1 MLYCKAGYILAF
13 FIGEKMIFWLQM
25 ALAFIAGMVVSKIW
39 SSFVTVGYS
48 ILMLKEVQLACL
60 KLYKEVMSNVAMAQ
74 EVKYNFLVESG
85 EDEKRV
91 RVLKMVDSQTIST
104 IKKSMVRTLIN
115 STPKNLSTT
124 IQYESWDEAMQI
136 LKESK

>member
-1 MLYCKAGYILAF
+1 
-13 FIGEKMIFWLQM
+13 MIFWLQM

>member
-1 MLYCKAGYILAF
+1 
-13 FIGEKMIFWLQM
+13 MIFWLQM
-25 ALAFIAGMVVSKIW
+25 TLAFIAGMVVSKIW

-91 RVLKMVDSQTIST
+91 RVLKMVDSQTINT

-124 IQYESWDEAMQI
+124 IQYQSWDEAMQI

>member
-1 MLYCKAGYILAF
+1 
-13 FIGEKMIFWLQM
+13 MIFWLQM
-25 ALAFIAGMVVSKIW
+25 TLAFIAGMVVSKIW
-39 SSFVTVGYS
+39 SGFVTIGYS

-136 LKESK
+136 LKEPK

>member
-1 MLYCKAGYILAF
+1 
-13 FIGEKMIFWLQM
+13 MIFWLQM
-25 ALAFIAGMVVSKIW
+25 TLAFIAGMVVSKIW
-39 SSFVTVGYS
+39 SGFVTIGYS

>member
-1 MLYCKAGYILAF
+1 
-13 FIGEKMIFWLQM
+13 MIFWLQM
-25 ALAFIAGMVVSKIW
+25 TLAFIAGMVVSKIW

-91 RVLKMVDSQTIST
+91 RVLKMVDSQTINT

>member
-1 MLYCKAGYILAF
+1 
-13 FIGEKMIFWLQM
+13 MIFWLQM
-25 ALAFIAGMVVSKIW
+25 TLAFIAGMVVSKIW

>member
-1 MLYCKAGYILAF
+1 
-13 FIGEKMIFWLQM
+13 MIFWLQM
-25 ALAFIAGMVVSKIW
+25 TLAFIAGMVVSKIW
-39 SSFVTVGYS
+39 SGFVTVGYS

>member
-1 MLYCKAGYILAF
+1 
-13 FIGEKMIFWLQM
+13 MIFWLQM
-25 ALAFIAGMVVSKIW
+25 TLAFIAGMVVSKIW

-124 IQYESWDEAMQI
+124 IQYQSWDEAMQI